1 MKLDIL
7 NIEGKSTGRSIELS
21 EDIFGVEPNTH
32 AVYLAVKQYHANQ
45 RQGTHSSKGRS
56 QVSCSTRK
64 LKRQK
69 GTGTARA
76 GDIKNPI
83 FRGGGRLFGPKPR
96 DYSFKLNKKLKLV
109 AKKSVL
115 SSKAAEGNILVV
127 EDFTFDAPKTREF
140 NNVLQNLALT
150 GNKILF
156 VTADHDNALNLSGR
170 NVKSAKV
177 MEAKNIN
184 TYDVL
189 NAKKLV
195 LSESSIQRLNNLLTN
210 AE

>member
-21 EDIFGVEPNTH
+21 DEIFAVEPNEH
-32 AVYLAVKQYHANQ
+32 AVYLAIKQYHANQ

-56 QVSCSTRK
+56 EITGSTRK

-76 GDIKNPI
+76 GDIKNPL
-83 FRGGGRLFGPKPR
+83 FRGGGRMFGPKPR
-96 DYSFKLNKKLKLV
+96 NYSFKLNKKVKSL

-115 SSKAAEGNILVV
+115 SSKAAEGNIMIV

-140 NNVLQNLALT
+140 SNVLKNLDVA
-150 GNKILF
+150 NSKVLF
-156 VTADHDNALNLSGR
+156 VTGEHDSSLYLSGR
-170 NVKSAKV
+170 NLQSAKV
-177 MEAKNIN
+177 MEAKDIN
-184 TYDVL
+184 AYDVL
-189 NAKKLV
+189 NARKLI
-195 LSESSIQRLNNLLTN
+195 LSESSIQHINNLLTN

>member
-21 EDIFGVEPNTH
+21 EDIFGVEPNSH

-56 QVSCSTRK
+56 QVTGSTRK
-64 LKRQK
+64 LKKQK

-96 DYSFKLNKKLKLV
+96 DYSFKLNKKLKVV

-115 SSKAAEGNILVV
+115 SSKASEGNILVV
-127 EDFTFDAPKTREF
+127 EDFTFDAPKTKEF

-156 VTADHDNALNLSGR
+156 VTADHDSALNLSGR
-170 NVKSAKV
+170 NVKTAKV
-177 MEAKNIN
+177 IEAKNVN

>member
-7 NIEGKSTGRSIELS
+7 NIEGKSTGRSAELS
-21 EDIFGVEPNTH
+21 DDVFGVEPNEH

-56 QVSCSTRK
+56 EVAGSRRK
-64 LKRQK
+64 LKKQK

-83 FRGGGRLFGPKPR
+83 YRGGGRLFGPKPR
-96 DYSFKLNKKLKLV
+96 DYSFKLNKKLKAI
-109 AKKSVL
+109 AKKSAL
-115 SSKAAEGNILVV
+115 SSKAADGGIMVV
-127 EDFTFDAPKTREF
+127 EDFTFDAPKTSEF
-140 NNVLQNLALT
+140 ASVLQKLDLAN
-150 GNKILF
+150 NKVLF
-156 VTADHDNALNLSGR
+156 ITAERDHTLYLSGR
-170 NVKSAKV
+170 NIPKTKI
-177 MEAKNIN
+177 MEAKDLN

-189 NAKKLV
+189 NAKKIILA
-195 LSESSIQRLNNLLTN
+195 ESSIEKINHLLTT

>member
-56 QVSCSTRK
+56 QVTGSTRK
-64 LKRQK
+64 LKKQK

-195 LSESSIQRLNNLLTN
+195 LSEGSIQRLNNLLTN

>member
-21 EDIFGVEPNTH
+21 DEIFGVEPNEH

-56 QVSCSTRK
+56 EIAGSTRK

-76 GDIKNPI
+76 GDIKSPV

-96 DYSFKLNKKLKLV
+96 DYSFKLNKKVKSL

-115 SSKAAEGNILVV
+115 SSKAAEGNIMII
-127 EDFTFDAPKTREF
+127 EDFTFDVPKTQEF
-140 NNVLQNLALT
+140 NNVLKNLEVA
-150 GNKILF
+150 GNKVLF
-156 VTADHDNALNLSGR
+156 VTAEHDKALYLSGR

-177 MEAKNIN
+177 LEAKDIN
-184 TYDVL
+184 AYDVL
-189 NAKKLV
+189 NARKV
-195 LSESSIQRLNNLLTN
+195 ILSESSIQQINKLLTN

>member
-7 NIEGKSTGRSIELS
+7 NIEGKSTGRSVELP
-21 EDIFGVEPNTH
+21 EGIFGVEPNEH

-56 QVSCSTRK
+56 EVTGSTRK
-64 LKRQK
+64 IKRQK

-76 GDIKNPI
+76 GDIKNPV
-83 FRGGGRLFGPKPR
+83 FRGGGRMFGPKPK
-96 DYSFKLNKKLKLV
+96 DYGFKLNRKVKSL

-115 SSKAAEGNILVV
+115 SSKAAGGDIMIV
-127 EDFTFDAPKTREF
+127 EDFTFDVPKTQEF
-140 NNVLQNLALT
+140 ATVLQNLEVT
-150 GNKILF
+150 GSKVLF
-156 VTADHDNALNLSGR
+156 VTAEYDKALYLSGR
-170 NVKSAKV
+170 NVKTAKV
-177 MEAKNIN
+177 MEVKNIS

-189 NAKKLV
+189 NAKKLI
-195 LSESSIQRLNNLLTN
+195 LSESSIEQINNLLTN

>member
-7 NIEGKSTGRSIELS
+7 NIEGKSTGRSVELP
-21 EDIFGVEPNTH
+21 EDIFGVEPNDH

-56 QVSCSTRK
+56 EVAGSTRK

-76 GDIKNPI
+76 GDIKSPV

-96 DYSFKLNKKLKLV
+96 DYSFKLNKKVKAL
-109 AKKSVL
+109 AKKSAL
-115 SSKAAEGNILVV
+115 SAKAAGGHIMVV

-140 NNVLQNLALT
+140 SGVLKNLALN
-150 GNKILF
+150 GSKVLF
-156 VTADHDNALNLSGR
+156 VTADHDSNLYLSGR
-170 NVKSAKV
+170 NLKQTRI
-177 MEAKNIN
+177 MEAKDVS

-189 NAKKLV
+189 NAGKLV

>member
-21 EDIFGVEPNTH
+21 EDIFGVEPNSH

-56 QVSCSTRK
+56 QVKGSTRK
-64 LKRQK
+64 LKKQK

-140 NNVLQNLALT
+140 NTVLQNLALT

-156 VTADHDNALNLSGR
+156 VTTDHDNSLNLSGR

-195 LSESSIQRLNNLLTN
+195 LSEGSIQRLNNLLTN

>member
-1 MKLDIL
+1 MKLDVI
-7 NIEGKSTGRSIELS
+7 NIEGKSTGRSVDLPEG
-21 EDIFGVEPNTH
+21 IFGIEPNEH

-56 QVSCSTRK
+56 QVAGSSKK

-96 DYSFKLNKKLKLV
+96 NYSFKLNKKVRSL
-109 AKKSVL
+109 AKRSAL
-115 SSKAAEGNILVV
+115 SSKAAAGSIMVI
-127 EDFTFDAPKTREF
+127 EDFTFDMPKTSEF
-140 NNVLQNLALT
+140 VGLLENLAVDNQKVLLVT
-150 GNKILF
+150 G
-156 VTADHDNALNLSGR
+156 DNDRVLYLSGR
-170 NVKSAKV
+170 NVPKTKV
-177 MEAKNIN
+177 LEAKDVN

-189 NAKKLV
+189 NANKIV
-195 LSESSIQRLNNLLTN
+195 LAESSVEKLNSLLTN